1 MGLDMWTSCGRLLST
16 MKTKSYKPEVLV
28 NGTWAGNA
36 LRFATQ
42 EEAFG
47 SVMALRMR
55 WWVPE
60 DGRAVESED
69 PVNYRFVDGRD
80 VRIEA

>member
-1 MGLDMWTSCGRLLST
+1 
-16 MKTKSYKPEVLV
+16 MKNKSYKPEVLV
-28 NGTWAGNA
+28 SGQWAGNA
-36 LRFATQ
+36 LRFSSP

-47 SVMALRMR
+47 SLMALRMR

-60 DGRAVESED
+60 DGRVVESED

>member
-1 MGLDMWTSCGRLLST
+1 
-16 MKTKSYKPEVLV
+16 
-28 NGTWAGNA
+28 
-36 LRFATQ
+36 
-42 EEAFG
+42 
-47 SVMALRMR
+47 VMALRMR